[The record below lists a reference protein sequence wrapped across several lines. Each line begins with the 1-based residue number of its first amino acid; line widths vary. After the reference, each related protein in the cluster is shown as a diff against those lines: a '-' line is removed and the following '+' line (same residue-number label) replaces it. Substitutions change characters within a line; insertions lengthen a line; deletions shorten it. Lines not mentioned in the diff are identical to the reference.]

1 MAKIHTIKN
10 DRIEFP
16 IFASARVFTLFQ
28 AKHKLSVFEFIQAH
42 PHDME
47 GYADAL
53 YFAYKSACKLEEK
66 QEKYSSEDF
75 LDLLDMN
82 ELVSSV
88 ATMLGVDLGSSAPA
102 DKKK

>member
-16 IFASARVFTLFQ
+16 VFASARVFTLFQ
-28 AKHKLSVFEFIQAH
+28 AKHKLSVIEFIQAN
-42 PHDME
+42 PYNME

-53 YFAYKSACKLEEK
+53 YYGYKSACKLEEK
-66 QEKYSSEDF
+66 EEKYSTEDF
-75 LDLLDMN
+75 LDFLDMN
-82 ELVSSV
+82 ELVEGV
-88 ATMLGVDLGSSAPA
+88 AKMLGIAWGGTAQD